1 MSHYEERL
9 QADLDRIRTQ
19 LHEIDG
25 RVVQAVHDAVT
36 ATVQDDR
43 KLANLTT
50 LRDRAINHGVRSLDR
65 LCHVFVVRHVPT
77 AGHLRWVSSILRLT
91 VALERS
97 GDYAA
102 MVCRETV
109 QLQKRP
115 PKRILEDIEVLGREA
130 ERIIRQS
137 VEAFTAGSAELA
149 RSTVDSTQL
158 ADDAFKRAYGNLV
171 EAGERREISVRD
183 LLGLQVM
190 LRSLKRVSD
199 QGDNICQQT
208 LFTVAGETKDRKVFR
223 ILFVDERN
231 DTLSQ
236 LAEAYARR
244 AFPESGHYSSAG
256 WRPAEAIPPPIARF
270 LDETGRSIG
279 DRKPRLLAPRDD
291 EDKHYHVIIG
301 LQGDPRPRLETV
313 PFLTASLDWDV
324 GPPPDPGAPDAEGQ
338 IQEAYRRLGHRI
350 HELMEMLQGPDAE

>member
-1 MSHYEERL
+1 VSHYEERL

-19 LHEIDG
+19 LAHING

-36 ATVQDDR
+36 AVVDDDR
-43 KLANLTT
+43 ELANLTT

-65 LCHVFVVRHVPT
+65 LCHVFVVRHAPT

-91 VALERS
+91 VALERT

-115 PKRILEDIEVLGREA
+115 PRRILEDIEILGREA
-130 ERIIRQS
+130 ERVIKQS
-137 VEAFTAGSAELA
+137 VEAFTARSAELA
-149 RSTVDSTQL
+149 RATVDSTQL
-158 ADDAFKRAYGNLV
+158 ADDAFKRAYRNLI
-171 EAGERREISVRD
+171 EAGERQETSVPD

-208 LFTVAGETKDRKVFR
+208 LFTLAGELKDRKVFR
-223 ILFVDERN
+223 VLFVDERN

-256 WRPAEAIPPPIARF
+256 WSPAKEIPPAVSRF
-270 LDETGRSIG
+270 LEGKGRSVEG
-279 DRKPRLLAPRDD
+279 RKPKLLEPRDD
-291 EDKHYHVIIG
+291 ANKHYHIIIG
-301 LQGDPRPRLETV
+301 LQGDPRPHLETV
-313 PFLTASLDWDV
+313 PFLTASLEWDV
-324 GPPPDPGAPDAEGQ
+324 GPPPDPSAPNAEEQ
-338 IQEAYRRLGHRI
+338 LLESYRRIGNHI